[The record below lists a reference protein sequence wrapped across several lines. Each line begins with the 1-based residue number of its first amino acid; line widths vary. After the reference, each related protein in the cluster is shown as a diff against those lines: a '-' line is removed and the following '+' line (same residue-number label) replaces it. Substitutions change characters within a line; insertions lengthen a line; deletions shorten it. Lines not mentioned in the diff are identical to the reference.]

1 MKHYF
6 QCILA
11 GLILFEFMNE
21 CVAAGKIISPEM
33 SILFRI
39 VDDAGNPV
47 PNVSCRGWIRQFD
60 VKGGGRSYSLTS
72 DANGVV
78 AINAKCSVSFTA
90 FFSKEGYY
98 MSRLEPCLDADGAG
112 SAVVDGKWQPYGET
126 RTVVLKKIRNPG
138 ALKVPQS
145 LIRLEVDVPAYG
157 EWLPFDLE
165 RFDWVAPRGSGS
177 RDDVLLRF
185 RRRVTEKWND
195 FKYEMDVTF
204 TNNPYAGVV
213 AMKKDVKSNFTT
225 AYNADPGADYKPTL
239 HFFLERTPKGGSK
252 SFVLDKDSY
261 LVFRTRTTVDSE
273 GKLKTAHYGTI
284 HGDWMPGKK
293 SMSFADGCFN
303 PTPNDTNIEDGHQLR
318 EILRNER

>member
-1 MKHYF
+1 MRYNF

-11 GLILFEFMNE
+11 GLILFAFMNE

-39 VDDAGNPV
+39 VDDAGNHV

-165 RFDWVAPRGSGS
+165 RFVWVAPRGSGS

-204 TNNPYAGVV
+204 TNNP
-213 AMKKDVKSNFTT
+213 
-225 AYNADPGADYKPTL
+225 
-239 HFFLERTPKGGSK
+239 
-252 SFVLDKDSY
+252 
-261 LVFRTRTTVDSE
+261 
-273 GKLKTAHYGTI
+273 LKTWYNTSHEVPRDTGDSSARGI
-284 HGDWMPGKK
+284 LQDVVRADLVVVRICRHGGLDQHSDSCQPRTAGQDALRPRA
-293 SMSFADGCFN
+293 FADR
-303 PTPNDTNIEDGHQLR
+303 HQR
-318 EILRNER
+318 RRGPDRT